1 MQQIF
6 INSNK
11 IIDNRIRVEGNDAK
25 HLIKV
30 CRIKI
35 GEEVRVST
43 SSEENYLCKV
53 SNVGD
58 NQLELSI
65 VENVPTTELP
75 CRIRLYQ
82 AIPKGDRME
91 TIIEKCTELGV
102 SEIIPVEM
110 KYSVVK
116 LDDKKKAKKTV
127 RYQSIAQSAAKQS
140 KRSVIPRVKQVM
152 TFKEA
157 IEDSSDSDIIIVP
170 YENKNGMEATTDA
183 LTKLNDN
190 HTISIFI
197 GPEGGFDS
205 GEIEALEK
213 LDKSEIVSLGKRILR
228 TDTAA
233 ITTVAMVMLEIERA
247 GICHLEA
254 E

>member
-6 INSNK
+6 INNSQ
-11 IIDNRIRVEGNDAK
+11 IDENTISVEGNDAK

-43 SSEENYLCKV
+43 SDEENYLCKV
-53 SNVGD
+53 SNVED

-110 KYSVVK
+110 KYCVVK

-140 KRSVIPRVKQVM
+140 KRSVIPTVSNVM
-152 TFKEA
+152 SFAEA
-157 IEDSSDSDIIIVP
+157 IEYAKGSDIIIVP

-183 LTKLNDN
+183 LQLLKPND
-190 HTISIFI
+190 TISIFI

-205 GEIEALEK
+205 GEIEAFDK
-213 LDKSEIVSLGKRILR
+213 LDNSKIISLGKRILR

-233 ITTVAMVMLEIERA
+233 ITTVAMVMLEVERA
-247 GICHLEA
+247 GH
-254 E
+254 

>member
-6 INSNK
+6 VNSNR
-11 IIDNRIRVEGNDAK
+11 IIDNRICVEGNDAK

-30 CRIKI
+30 CRIQI

-43 SSEENYLCKV
+43 SDEENYLCKV
-53 SNVGD
+53 SNVEE

-65 VENVPTTELP
+65 VEKVATTELP

-102 SEIIPVEM
+102 FEIIPVEM
-110 KYSVVK
+110 KYCVVK
-116 LDDKKKAKKTV
+116 LDDKKKVKKTI
-127 RYQSIAQSAAKQS
+127 RYQSIAESAAKQS
-140 KRSVIPRVKQVM
+140 KRSIIPGVKQVM

-157 IEDSSDSDIIIVP
+157 IADSSDSDIIIVP
-170 YENKNGMEATTDA
+170 YENKNGMKSRIDV
-183 LTKLNDN
+183 LNMLN
-190 HTISIFI
+190 LNQTISVFI

-205 GEIEALEK
+205 EEIEALEK
-213 LDKSEIVSLGKRILR
+213 LDNSKIISLGQRILR

-233 ITTVAMVMLEIERA
+233 ITTVAMIMLEIERA
-247 GICHLEA
+247 GI
-254 E
+254 